1 MIEMNTM
8 NTEQYSV
15 YTCEEKENLL
25 MKETPHKLV
34 SRYLE
39 MKTTT
44 NMAMRKNQRMRPSP
58 PLPGISATPR
68 HC

>member
-1 MIEMNTM
+1 
-8 NTEQYSV
+8 
-15 YTCEEKENLL
+15 

-39 MKTTT
+39 MKTTI

-68 HC
+68 HSCPVIGGFVSNIYLKLC